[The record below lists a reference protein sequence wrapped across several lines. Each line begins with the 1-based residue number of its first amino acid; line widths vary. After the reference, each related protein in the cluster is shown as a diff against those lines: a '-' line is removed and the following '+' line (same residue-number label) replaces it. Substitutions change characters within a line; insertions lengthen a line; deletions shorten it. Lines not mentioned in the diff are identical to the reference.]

1 MYHRIPENK
10 YLLIKLNLC
19 STQYYFTGFTKV
31 WSMGAAKAERL
42 IFIRNALSDYWEKY
56 LKFYMNIFFF

>member
-1 MYHRIPENK
+1 MNMYHRIPENK

-19 STQYYFTGFTKV
+19 STQYYFTGFTQV

-42 IFIRNALSDYWEKY
+42 IFDGNTLYICIYTAICSSS
-56 LKFYMNIFFF
+56 I